1 MAQRK
6 AEPPASVAS
15 GLVPPAAYRTKS
27 DIARLHIQQLI
38 RSGSAQPGDHITT
51 REISEA
57 LGMSETP
64 VREAVRSLAAE
75 GWLDFNPHLGVAV
88 SSVKADQL
96 AEIYA
101 LRGALG
107 AVAIELG
114 AALLGPARIAALECN
129 LSAAAAA
136 VAARDAARYAELNQE
151 FHVLLSDTPA
161 TQWTLRLLNS
171 LWAQTATIGRG
182 FELVPRRMADSLAEH
197 RAILAAVAAGQH
209 CDAASLLVAHERQG
223 GTVLIAAL
231 SAAAHPGGA

>member
-1 MAQRK
+1 MAQRR
-6 AEPPASVAS
+6 AEPPQ
-15 GLVPPAAYRTKS
+15 YRTKS

-51 REISEA
+51 REISRA

-75 GWLDFNPHLGVAV
+75 GWLELNAHLGVAV

-114 AALLGPARIAALECN
+114 AALLGPARIAALERN
-129 LSAAAAA
+129 LVSAAAAA
-136 VAARDAARYAELNQE
+136 EARDAARYAQLNQE

-171 LWAQTATIGRG
+171 LWAQTAAIGRG
-182 FELVPRRMADSLAEH
+182 FELVPRRMAESLAEH
-197 RAILAAVAAGQH
+197 RAILAEIVAGRARQ
-209 CDAASLLVAHERQG
+209 AAALMVAHEHEG
-223 GTVLIAAL
+223 GATLIAAL
-231 SAAAHPGGA
+231 GG